1 MLQFWNTLHRKLEEF
16 RPIRSGH
23 VGLYTCG
30 PTVYLPISLGNWRA
44 FVFDD
49 VLKRSL
55 QYLGYEVRHV
65 MNITDV
71 GHLVGDGD
79 VGEDKVE
86 RTAAREGKTAWD
98 IAKRYEGQFR
108 EGMQA
113 LHISRDSEDAGMT
126 MPRVTD
132 HVPQQI
138 AVIEALEH
146 KGFTYLT
153 SDGVYFDTSKFPRY
167 GALSGQKLEDKE
179 AGARVEVN
187 EEKRHPS
194 DFALW
199 KFSPSTGSGHSP
211 ATSSEHRRDME
222 WSSPWGVGFPGWHI
236 ECSAMAREYLG
247 QPFDIHCGGVDHIAV
262 HHENEIAQ
270 SEAAFA
276 VPLAN
281 YWLHNEFLLVDGGR
295 MGKSLG
301 NAYTLEDIHAR
312 GFDPVDFRYFCLGAH
327 YRSKLN
333 FTWEGLEG
341 ARNALAKLRRRVSEF
356 EATVA
361 TPDATTLNT
370 FRAAIEDDLAMPKA
384 LAVLWELMSRDDLSS
399 TVKRAT
405 LYTMDEVFGLGAAGW
420 SVTIKDIPMDILDLQ
435 RERDE
440 ARLAKDWSASDRL
453 RDALQ
458 ARGWVVEDKLDKS
471 VLRKA

>member
-16 RPIRSGH
+16 RPIRSGR

-30 PTVYLPISLGNWRA
+30 PTVYLPITLGNWRA
-44 FVFDD
+44 FLFDD

-55 QYLGYEVRHV
+55 RSLGYEVRHV

-79 VGEDKVE
+79 AGEDKVE
-86 RTAAREGKTAWD
+86 RTALREGKTAWD

-108 EGMQA
+108 EGMLA
-113 LHISRDSEDAGMT
+113 LHVGRDTEDAGMI
-126 MPRVTD
+126 MPRATE

-138 AVIEALEH
+138 AVIEALER
-146 KGFTYLT
+146 KGFTYRI
-153 SDGVYFDTSKFPRY
+153 SDGVYFDTSKFPAY
-167 GALSGQKLEDKE
+167 GALSGQKLEEKE

-199 KFSPSTGSGHSP
+199 KFSPVSVLK
-211 ATSSEHRRDME
+211 RDME

-270 SEAAFA
+270 SEAAFG

-301 NAYTLEDIHAR
+301 NAYTLEDVQAR
-312 GFDPVDFRYFCLGAH
+312 GLDPIDFRYFCLGAH

-341 ARNALAKLRRRVSEF
+341 AHSAMQKLRRRVSEL
-356 EATVA
+356 EKGASE
-361 TPDATTLNT
+361 PDAMTMET
-370 FRAAIEDDLAMPKA
+370 FRAALEDDLAMPKA
-384 LAVLWELMSRDDLSS
+384 LAIMWDMLSREDVLSAS
-399 TVKRAT
+399 KRAT
-405 LYTMDEVFGLGAAGW
+405 LFGMDEVFGLGMKEW
-420 SVTIKDIPMDILDLQ
+420 STQVEEAPADILAMQ
-435 RERDE
+435 REREE
-440 ARLAKDWSASDRL
+440 ARRAKLWQKSDEL
-453 RDALQ
+453 RDALH
-458 ARGWVVEDKLDKS
+458 ARGWLVEDMTNGS
-471 VLRKA
+471 SLRKA